1 MVIVKCSCL
10 SFYGGKIMKFLNKYS
25 YLINFLIAYVTIIF
39 MFLIVLGDMDI
50 YYMYLILVII
60 NSSVGIFGFIIS
72 SVTLSAGEEK
82 IYKDLAKIFGIVG
95 INNLLF
101 SMYVFNNL
109 SYITLNQ
116 EVQIVLFN
124 FAIQML
130 LYISLIRTYGNK
142 KNIIPFK
149 YVLDFVVLIIPIF
162 YILVA
167 RFNILPKIYD
177 QGEYSPF
184 KNILCSVYI
193 LGYVYLLCNIKK
205 LKTKF
210 YNSKT
215 VENIK
220 FIFIC
225 TIGRVLLML
234 FLGGINFVN
243 GNINSDTNITSI
255 NIFNC
260 LTMTILNFIYAYMV
274 YIVCFRDIIKR
285 PNQNLYYNL
294 LKEKD
299 KLQKN
304 LEKLKQVSFN
314 MEYYKVIYEELL
326 RNMPAGILISSEDKI
341 MFVNNKV
348 LNLFKLKSENSIINK
363 NILDIVDEKYRE
375 KYIDNLKSLDLDK
388 VDQNAINTRFSYNN
402 VAFEGEE
409 IRFYQNVHDKIF
421 QVSIIN
427 NIEDKVKLENVKR
440 ELELRDLMDKAK
452 NEVLSNISHE
462 FKTPVNV
469 IYSTVQIQDINLQ
482 KGNYGK
488 ILEFN
493 QIIRQN
499 CNRLIRLINNFIDS
513 TKLENNEL
521 KVNLKCVN
529 IVSIIEDITMSVINF
544 AERQGIQLIFDTEEE
559 ELYCEIDIECIERV
573 MLNLLS
579 NAIKYNKKNGTI
591 DVIIKNDQK
600 HIYVEVIDSGVGIP
614 KEKID
619 RIFDRFERIQNNNA
633 VIKEGSGI
641 GLSIVKQLVNAL
653 NGDIEMESELNQ
665 GTTVRLT
672 FKKSGEVSEE
682 IYDVS
687 QDLEEKVKLELSDIS

>member
-1 MVIVKCSCL
+1 
-10 SFYGGKIMKFLNKYS
+10 MKFLNKYNDFV
-25 YLINFLIAYVTIIF
+25 NFMIAYIMIIC

-72 SVTLSAGEEK
+72 SVTLSTGEEK

-109 SYITLNQ
+109 EYITLNQ

-124 FAIQML
+124 FAIQMV
-130 LYISLIRTYGNK
+130 LYISLIHTYGNN

-149 YVLDFVVLIIPIF
+149 YILGIVVLSIPIL

-167 RFNILPKIYD
+167 RLNILPKIFD
-177 QGEYSPF
+177 QKEYSPA
-184 KNILCSVYI
+184 KNILCAVYI
-193 LGYVYLLCNIKK
+193 LGYVYLLCNIKR
-205 LKTKF
+205 LEGKF

-215 VENIK
+215 VKNIG
-220 FIFIC
+220 FILIC
-225 TIGRVLLML
+225 TIGRILLMV
-234 FLGGINFVN
+234 FLGGINFFN
-243 GNINSDTNITSI
+243 GNINSSTNIEFI
-255 NIFNC
+255 NRFNC
-260 LTMTILNFIYAYMV
+260 LSMTILNFIYVYMV
-274 YIVCFRDIIKR
+274 YIICFRDIIKR

-304 LEKLKQVSFN
+304 IEKLKEVSFN
-314 MEYYKVIYEELL
+314 MEYYKIIYEELL
-326 RNMPAGILISSEDKI
+326 RNMPAGILISSDNKI
-341 MFVNNKV
+341 MFVNKKV

-363 NILDIVDEKYRE
+363 NILDIIDENVKD
-375 KYIDNLKSLDLDK
+375 KYIEDLKSLNLNQI
-388 VDQNAINTRFSYNN
+388 DQNVIKTRFSYNN
-402 VAFEGEE
+402 VTFEGSE
-409 IRFYQNVHDKIF
+409 IRFYENVRGRIF
-421 QVSIIN
+421 QVSIIS
-427 NIEDKVKLENVKR
+427 NIEDKIKLENAEKQ
-440 ELELRDLMDKAK
+440 LELRDLMDKAK

-469 IYSTVQIQDINLQ
+469 IYSTVQIQDINLK

-493 QIIRQN
+493 EIIRQN

-513 TKLENNEL
+513 TKLENNQL

-544 AERQGIQLIFDTEEE
+544 AERQNIELIFDTEEE

-591 DVIIKNDQK
+591 DVIIKNDEE
-600 HIYVEVIDSGVGIP
+600 HIYVEVIDSGIGIP

-619 RIFDRFERIQNNNA
+619 KIFDRFERMKDNNA

-641 GLSIVKQLVNAL
+641 GLSIVKQLVKAL
-653 NGDIEMESELNQ
+653 NGEIEIESQ
-665 GTTVRLT
+665 IGKGTTVRLT

>member
-1 MVIVKCSCL
+1 
-10 SFYGGKIMKFLNKYS
+10 MKFLNKYNDFV
-25 YLINFLIAYVTIIF
+25 NFMIAYIMIIC

-72 SVTLSAGEEK
+72 SVTLSTGEEK

-109 SYITLNQ
+109 EYITLNQ

-124 FAIQML
+124 FAIQMV
-130 LYISLIRTYGNK
+130 LYISLIHTYGNN

-149 YVLDFVVLIIPIF
+149 YILGIVVLSIPIL

-167 RFNILPKIYD
+167 RLNILPKIFD
-177 QGEYSPF
+177 QKEYSPA
-184 KNILCSVYI
+184 KNILCAVYI
-193 LGYVYLLCNIKK
+193 LGYVYLLCNIKR
-205 LKTKF
+205 LEGKF

-215 VENIK
+215 VKNIG
-220 FIFIC
+220 FILIC
-225 TIGRVLLML
+225 TIGRILLMV
-234 FLGGINFVN
+234 FLGGINFFN
-243 GNINSDTNITSI
+243 GNINSSTNIEFI
-255 NIFNC
+255 NRFNC
-260 LTMTILNFIYAYMV
+260 LSMTILNFIYVYMV
-274 YIVCFRDIIKR
+274 YIICFRDIIKR

-304 LEKLKQVSFN
+304 IEKLKEVSFN
-314 MEYYKVIYEELL
+314 MEYYKIIYEELL
-326 RNMPAGILISSEDKI
+326 RNMPAGILISSDNKI
-341 MFVNNKV
+341 MFVNKKV

-363 NILDIVDEKYRE
+363 NILDIIDENVKD
-375 KYIDNLKSLDLDK
+375 KYIEDLKSLNLNQI
-388 VDQNAINTRFSYNN
+388 DQNVIKTRFSYNN
-402 VAFEGEE
+402 VTFEGSE
-409 IRFYQNVHDKIF
+409 IRFYENVRGRIF
-421 QVSIIN
+421 QVSIIS
-427 NIEDKVKLENVKR
+427 NIEDKIKLENAEKQ
-440 ELELRDLMDKAK
+440 LELRDLMDKAK

-469 IYSTVQIQDINLQ
+469 IYSTVQIQDINLK

-493 QIIRQN
+493 EIIRQN

-513 TKLENNEL
+513 TKLENNQL

-544 AERQGIQLIFDTEEE
+544 AERQNIELIFDTEEE

-641 GLSIVKQLVNAL
+641 GLSIVKQLVKAL
-653 NGDIEMESELNQ
+653 NGEIEIESQ
-665 GTTVRLT
+665 IGKGTTVRLT

>member
-1 MVIVKCSCL
+1 
-10 SFYGGKIMKFLNKYS
+10 MKFLNKYS

-72 SVTLSAGEEK
+72 SVTLSAGEKK

-124 FAIQML
+124 FAIQMV
-130 LYISLIRTYGNK
+130 LYISLIHTYGNN

-149 YVLDFVVLIIPIF
+149 YILGIVVLSIPIL

-167 RFNILPKIYD
+167 RLNILPKIFD
-177 QGEYSPF
+177 QKEYSPA
-184 KNILCSVYI
+184 KNILCAVYI
-193 LGYVYLLCNIKK
+193 LGYVYLLCNIKR
-205 LKTKF
+205 LEGKF

-215 VENIK
+215 VKNIG
-220 FIFIC
+220 FILIC
-225 TIGRVLLML
+225 TIGRILLMV
-234 FLGGINFVN
+234 FLGGINFFN
-243 GNINSDTNITSI
+243 GNINSSTNIEFI
-255 NIFNC
+255 NRFNC
-260 LTMTILNFIYAYMV
+260 LSMTILNFIYVYMV
-274 YIVCFRDIIKR
+274 YIICFRDIIKR

-304 LEKLKQVSFN
+304 IEKLKEVSFN
-314 MEYYKVIYEELL
+314 MEYYKIIYEELL
-326 RNMPAGILISSEDKI
+326 RNMPAGILISSDNKI
-341 MFVNNKV
+341 MFVNKKV

-363 NILDIVDEKYRE
+363 NILDIIDENVKD
-375 KYIDNLKSLDLDK
+375 KYIEDLKSLNLNQI
-388 VDQNAINTRFSYNN
+388 DQNVIKTRFSYNN
-402 VAFEGEE
+402 VTFEGSE
-409 IRFYQNVHDKIF
+409 IRFYENVRGRIF
-421 QVSIIN
+421 QVSIIS
-427 NIEDKVKLENVKR
+427 NIEDKIKLENAEKQ
-440 ELELRDLMDKAK
+440 LELRDLMDKAK

-469 IYSTVQIQDINLQ
+469 IYSTVQIQDINLK

-493 QIIRQN
+493 EIIRQN

-513 TKLENNEL
+513 TKLENNQL

-544 AERQGIQLIFDTEEE
+544 AERQNIELIFDTEEE

-591 DVIIKNDQK
+591 DVIIKNDEE
-600 HIYVEVIDSGVGIP
+600 HIYVEVIDSGIGIP

-619 RIFDRFERIQNNNA
+619 KIFDRFERMKDNNA

-641 GLSIVKQLVNAL
+641 GLSIVKQLVKAL
-653 NGDIEMESELNQ
+653 NGEIEIESQ
-665 GTTVRLT
+665 IGKGTTVRLT

>member
-1 MVIVKCSCL
+1 
-10 SFYGGKIMKFLNKYS
+10 MKFLNKYNDFV
-25 YLINFLIAYVTIIF
+25 NFMIAYIMIIC

-72 SVTLSAGEEK
+72 SVTLSTGEEK

-109 SYITLNQ
+109 EYITLNQ

-124 FAIQML
+124 FAIQMV
-130 LYISLIRTYGNK
+130 LYISLIHTYGNN

-149 YVLDFVVLIIPIF
+149 YILGIVVLSIPIL

-167 RFNILPKIYD
+167 RLNILPKIFD
-177 QGEYSPF
+177 QKEYSPA
-184 KNILCSVYI
+184 KNILCVVYI
-193 LGYVYLLCNIKK
+193 LGYVYLLCNIKR
-205 LKTKF
+205 LEGKF

-215 VENIK
+215 VKNIG
-220 FIFIC
+220 FILIC
-225 TIGRVLLML
+225 TIGRILLMV
-234 FLGGINFVN
+234 FLGGINFFN
-243 GNINSDTNITSI
+243 GNINSSTNIEFI
-255 NIFNC
+255 NRFNC
-260 LTMTILNFIYAYMV
+260 LSMTILNFIYVYMV
-274 YIVCFRDIIKR
+274 YIICFRDIIKR

-304 LEKLKQVSFN
+304 IEKLKEVSFN
-314 MEYYKVIYEELL
+314 MEYYKIIYEELL
-326 RNMPAGILISSEDKI
+326 RNMPAGILISSDNKI
-341 MFVNNKV
+341 MFVNKKV

-363 NILDIVDEKYRE
+363 NILDIIDENVKD
-375 KYIDNLKSLDLDK
+375 KYIEDLKSLNLNQI
-388 VDQNAINTRFSYNN
+388 DQNVIKTRFSYNN
-402 VAFEGEE
+402 VTFEGSE
-409 IRFYQNVHDKIF
+409 IRFYENVRGRIF
-421 QVSIIN
+421 QVSIIS
-427 NIEDKVKLENVKR
+427 NIEDKIKLENAEKQ
-440 ELELRDLMDKAK
+440 LELRDLMDKAK

-469 IYSTVQIQDINLQ
+469 IYSTVQIQDINLK

-493 QIIRQN
+493 EIIRQN

-513 TKLENNEL
+513 TKLENNQL

-544 AERQGIQLIFDTEEE
+544 AERQNIELIFDTEEE

-591 DVIIKNDQK
+591 DVIIKNDEE
-600 HIYVEVIDSGVGIP
+600 HIYVEVIDSGIGIP

-619 RIFDRFERIQNNNA
+619 KIFDRFERMKDNNA

-641 GLSIVKQLVNAL
+641 GLSIVKQLVKAL
-653 NGDIEMESELNQ
+653 NGEIEIESQ
-665 GTTVRLT
+665 IGKGTTVRLT

>member
-1 MVIVKCSCL
+1 
-10 SFYGGKIMKFLNKYS
+10 
-25 YLINFLIAYVTIIF
+25 
-39 MFLIVLGDMDI
+39 
-50 YYMYLILVII
+50 
-60 NSSVGIFGFIIS
+60 
-72 SVTLSAGEEK
+72 
-82 IYKDLAKIFGIVG
+82 
-95 INNLLF
+95 
-101 SMYVFNNL
+101 
-109 SYITLNQ
+109 
-116 EVQIVLFN
+116 
-124 FAIQML
+124 
-130 LYISLIRTYGNK
+130 
-142 KNIIPFK
+142 
-149 YVLDFVVLIIPIF
+149 
-162 YILVA
+162 
-167 RFNILPKIYD
+167 
-177 QGEYSPF
+177 
-184 KNILCSVYI
+184 
-193 LGYVYLLCNIKK
+193 
-205 LKTKF
+205 
-210 YNSKT
+210 
-215 VENIK
+215 
-220 FIFIC
+220 
-225 TIGRVLLML
+225 
-234 FLGGINFVN
+234 
-243 GNINSDTNITSI
+243 
-255 NIFNC
+255 
-260 LTMTILNFIYAYMV
+260 
-274 YIVCFRDIIKR
+274 
-285 PNQNLYYNL
+285 
-294 LKEKD
+294 
-299 KLQKN
+299 
-304 LEKLKQVSFN
+304 

-427 NIEDKVKLENVKR
+427 NIEDKVKLENAKR

>member
-1 MVIVKCSCL
+1 
-10 SFYGGKIMKFLNKYS
+10 
-25 YLINFLIAYVTIIF
+25 
-39 MFLIVLGDMDI
+39 
-50 YYMYLILVII
+50 
-60 NSSVGIFGFIIS
+60 
-72 SVTLSAGEEK
+72 
-82 IYKDLAKIFGIVG
+82 
-95 INNLLF
+95 
-101 SMYVFNNL
+101 
-109 SYITLNQ
+109 
-116 EVQIVLFN
+116 
-124 FAIQML
+124 
-130 LYISLIRTYGNK
+130 
-142 KNIIPFK
+142 
-149 YVLDFVVLIIPIF
+149 
-162 YILVA
+162 
-167 RFNILPKIYD
+167 
-177 QGEYSPF
+177 
-184 KNILCSVYI
+184 
-193 LGYVYLLCNIKK
+193 
-205 LKTKF
+205 
-210 YNSKT
+210 
-215 VENIK
+215 
-220 FIFIC
+220 
-225 TIGRVLLML
+225 
-234 FLGGINFVN
+234 
-243 GNINSDTNITSI
+243 
-255 NIFNC
+255 
-260 LTMTILNFIYAYMV
+260 
-274 YIVCFRDIIKR
+274 
-285 PNQNLYYNL
+285 
-294 LKEKD
+294 
-299 KLQKN
+299 
-304 LEKLKQVSFN
+304 
-314 MEYYKVIYEELL
+314 
-326 RNMPAGILISSEDKI
+326 MPAGILISSEDKI

-427 NIEDKVKLENVKR
+427 NIEDKVKLENAKR